1 MHKNLMKVVDIFK
14 YLLLVFALAGCF
26 YVIKVTYSGILV
38 GKYMTTE
45 LTVFIALLEIMSF
58 IILFYGLNDYLK
70 EKQNA
75 KFRTAILAS
84 GTASLLEFL
93 YTVINAIYHIQAS
106 SFMSHGMM
114 ITLALSRLI
123 LYIIIFYGYHNHQFE
138 QYYFYMFLGELAL
151 TLLTLTNAINVYNVL
166 TPLSYF
172 LALSIPLGSFVFAI
186 LTTLTCYLMQPQDA

>member
-1 MHKNLMKVVDIFK
+1 
-14 YLLLVFALAGCF
+14 
-26 YVIKVTYSGILV
+26 
-38 GKYMTTE
+38 
-45 LTVFIALLEIMSF
+45 
-58 IILFYGLNDYLK
+58 
-70 EKQNA
+70 
-75 KFRTAILAS
+75 
-84 GTASLLEFL
+84 
-93 YTVINAIYHIQAS
+93 
-106 SFMSHGMM
+106 M

-172 LALSIPLGSFVFAI
+172 LALSIPLGSFVFSI